1 VKHLRFYPRRNP
13 LPHALRHRLFGQG
26 VGQAGEAFLALRQF
40 LAQYEAPA
48 IVLNSLMGV
57 VRVAGKAGIPGL
69 YVTEDPG
76 AVDAAAKM
84 GSLSI
89 RFGLGW
95 AKSHSFHT
103 GQTPVMK
110 YNRQLMQAI
119 MWDRI
124 HIADIVGVEVIS
136 LDDAPR
142 GYGEFDAG
150 ISKKFV
156 INSYELFS
164 AV

>member
-1 VKHLRFYPRRNP
+1 MEDKLEVILGEREVDAFVDCVGFEA
-13 LPHALRHRLFGQG
+13 HACGCDHGK
-26 VGQAGEAFLALRQF
+26 
-40 LAQYEAPA
+40 EAPA
-48 IVLNSLMGV
+48 SVLNSAMQIT
-57 VRVAGKAGIPGL
+57 RAGGQIGIPGL

-76 AVDAAAKM
+76 AVDAAAKR
-84 GSLSI
+84 GALSI

-124 HIADIVGVEVIS
+124 KIADIVGVEVIT
-136 LDDAPR
+136 LDDAPK

-150 ISKKFV
+150 VPKKFV
-156 INSYELFS
+156 IDPHNLFR
-164 AV
+164 AA

>member
-1 VKHLRFYPRRNP
+1 MF
-13 LPHALRHRLFGQG
+13 RHGCGRLCLASLLGLG
-26 VGQAGEAFLALRQF
+26 LTILVGCGSGANAKVGNL
-40 LAQYEAPA
+40 
-48 IVLNSLMGV
+48 
-57 VRVAGKAGIPGL
+57 GIR
-69 YVTEDPG
+69 
-76 AVDAAAKM
+76 
-84 GSLSI
+84 I
-89 RFGLGW
+89 GLGW

-150 ISKKFV
+150 VPKKFV
-156 INSYELFS
+156 IDPHKMFS
-164 AV
+164 AA